1 MQTINQISAL
11 PGSLAQ
17 PDRLT
22 LGTLYGVANGSGAAG
37 ATVSV
42 AVVWPPAGMQSGGLP
57 IIPPLPANGAY
68 FVDVE
73 LPADYTVF
81 ITAKTTTG
89 FTVNLQP
96 RLPANSIAAGTFNV
110 QITA

>member
-1 MQTINQISAL
+1 MNTINQISAL

-17 PDRLT
+17 SDRLT
-22 LGTLYGVANGSGAAG
+22 IGTIYGIANGSGAAG

-42 AVVWPPAGMQSGGLP
+42 AVAWPPASMQFSGGLP
-57 IIPPLPANGAY
+57 VVPPLPANY

-73 LPADYTVF
+73 LAADYTVF
-81 ITAKTTTG
+81 ITSKSPTG

-96 RLPANSIAAGTFNV
+96 RLAANNVAAGTFNV
-110 QITA
+110 QVTC